1 VRFGKGLQL
10 VNILRDL
17 PVDLQNGRCYLPA
30 MELAAHGLTP
40 QELLISAN
48 EPRLRPVYNAWIE
61 RAEGHLRAGWRYT
74 NTLPRG
80 FVRLRLACAWP
91 LLIGRDTLQLLRT
104 GKVLDPKNRL
114 KVSRR
119 KVRSIMRRSVLL
131 YPLKNVW
138 QNLYPT

>member
-1 VRFGKGLQL
+1 
-10 VNILRDL
+10 
-17 PVDLQNGRCYLPA
+17 
-30 MELAAHGLTP
+30 
-40 QELLISAN
+40 LISAN